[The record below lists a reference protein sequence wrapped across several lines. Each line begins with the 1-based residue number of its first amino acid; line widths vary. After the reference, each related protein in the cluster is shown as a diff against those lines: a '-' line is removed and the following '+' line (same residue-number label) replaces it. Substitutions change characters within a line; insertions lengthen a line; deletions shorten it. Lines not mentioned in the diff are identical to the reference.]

1 MRQCPG
7 LVGLHRVELTYVF
20 LQLQAASD
28 LSASLSL
35 ILGPPPRPPSFTSLL
50 QAPSPCCCR
59 AGPFHG
65 LKADMG
71 QVAGNEGPCSAG
83 QGPGFWLDL
92 LRPAGPVQA
101 LILITTSGIS
111 LEMGKLGWPSEWV
124 SEVSSPKQAEFREVL
139 CVPLAHV
146 TLHTS
151 PASWNT

>member
-1 MRQCPG
+1 M
-7 LVGLHRVELTYVF
+7 ELGGAEPTYAF
-20 LQLQAASD
+20 LQPQAASD
-28 LSASLSL
+28 LSASLCL
-35 ILGPPPRPPSFTSLL
+35 ILSLPPRPPSFTSLL

-65 LKADMG
+65 LKAGMG

-111 LEMGKLGWPSEWV
+111 
-124 SEVSSPKQAEFREVL
+124 F
-139 CVPLAHV
+139 
-146 TLHTS
+146 
-151 PASWNT
+151 

>member
-1 MRQCPG
+1 
-7 LVGLHRVELTYVF
+7 
-20 LQLQAASD
+20 
-28 LSASLSL
+28 
-35 ILGPPPRPPSFTSLL
+35 
-50 QAPSPCCCR
+50 
-59 AGPFHG
+59 
-65 LKADMG
+65 MG

-111 LEMGKLGWPSEWV
+111 LEMGKLGCPSEWA

-139 CVPLAHV
+139 YVPLAHV
-146 TLHTS
+146 TLHSS